1 MNKLEATIS
10 LFIITFFCSIQYAF
24 LAGVP
29 DSVSQFAYLTITNV
43 IGFVIMLFFFFGELS
58 RIDKNQV
65 LQSFI
70 LSIELVAFN
79 VFLVLGSS
87 RVGATVCSCLLSA
100 YFVFVP
106 FLALI
111 LFREKPDWRAFPGI
125 IVVLLGLFFMM
136 DADFSG
142 LLNMG
147 TLYLLLADVA
157 FALYILTMG
166 RYSSS
171 SNPSIIAMGQL
182 FFSMLIS
189 LGCWIFQIVVLGRAF
204 EIPSVPSFWICVL
217 YISFFI
223 RGVYGIV
230 QLYAMRYV
238 SALETSLIFSTEI
251 IMTMLMSPVLA
262 HVFKTQSEPI
272 TPLHL
277 AAGIIMIA
285 GVLMADSSVQSS
297 FKKQINKIRE
307 SLSFL
312 GQLSFS
318 GVKASFI
325 KWLYVT
331 ILVAA
336 VYAVIDVFVQ
346 LAGFLQYES
355 IIGLKNFL
363 PSFAG
368 VFWGLYGAVATS
380 IGSLFV
386 SIALGGA
393 VKVAIAECICN
404 FIIGFGM
411 WLFWHLFNASID
423 HSVTFKSARSYI
435 VYTFSL
441 GILSFV
447 CAVIATCILNHQLF
461 WPVFCAYFFLG
472 LLLGL
477 LLCIFFGSIICVE
490 SVIPDWCLVM
500 PDMACIISGVN
511 EHDCSESDLSLVY
524 CNNQIE
530 ETARYAGIPSKKIFE
545 VQGCVEELFLR
556 VKKARPDAVLYL
568 TVRYGN
574 SISLRFTFKGKYF
587 NPFRVNK
594 NDDMLDVASLK
605 LLRHKAIRA
614 SSRYRRSDKMTH
626 IHIVI

>member
-29 DSVSQFAYLTITNV
+29 DSVSQFAYLTVTNV

-106 FLALI
+106 VLALI

-125 IVVLLGLFFMM
+125 IVVLLGLFLMM

-189 LGCWIFQIVVLGRAF
+189 LGCWIVQVAF
-204 EIPSVPSFWICVL
+204 FGKTFELPSVPSFWICVL

-251 IMTMLMSPVLA
+251 IMTMLMSPILA
-262 HVFKTQSEPI
+262 HVFNTQSEPI
-272 TPLHL
+272 TSLHL

-318 GVKASFI
+318 GVKASCI
-325 KWLYVT
+325 KWIYVT
-331 ILVAA
+331 LVVAA
-336 VYAVIDVFVQ
+336 IYAVIDIFVQ
-346 LAGFLQYES
+346 LAGFLQYDS

-368 VFWGLYGAVATS
+368 ALWGVYGAVATS
-380 IGSLFV
+380 IGSLAV
-386 SIALGGA
+386 SIILGVS
-393 VKVAIAECICN
+393 VKVAVAECICN
-404 FIIGFGM
+404 FIMGTGM
-411 WLFWHLFNASID
+411 WLAWHLFNASID
-423 HSVTFKSARSYI
+423 HNITFKTPRSYI

-441 GILSFV
+441 GILSLV
-447 CAVIATCILNHQLF
+447 CAFIAACILNEQMF

-490 SVIPDWCLVM
+490 TVIPVWCLVM
-500 PDMACIISGVN
+500 PDMACIISGIT
-511 EHDCSESDLSLVY
+511 EHDSPEADLSLTY

-530 ETARYAGIPSKKIFE
+530 ETARYAGLPPKKIFE

-574 SISLRFTFKGKYF
+574 SVSLRFAFKEKYF
-587 NPFRVNK
+587 NPFLVQK
-594 NDDMLDVASLK
+594 DDDMLDAAGLK

-614 SSRYRRSDKMTH
+614 SCRYRRSDKMTH